1 MVVVPLVVHNG
12 KFCGFSTSPK
22 TKKKFVRIMG
32 NINYLFSCMVLPELR
47 FASSDRN
54 MVLRM
59 VILSLLAACISIE
72 TGIKFCGERPFF

>member
-32 NINYLFSCMVLPELR
+32 NINYLFSCMVLPEL
-47 FASSDRN
+47 
-54 MVLRM
+54 
-59 VILSLLAACISIE
+59 
-72 TGIKFCGERPFF
+72 